1 MFSIWQRLLI
11 QHLLRLNEDVLV
23 VVTVHRSNNA
33 TVMLR
38 LSLTASDVNTKLTLP
53 TADLSHQLA
62 RLSFYHQGAGP
73 GRHLTPHTMFSLC
86 RIKTGI
92 NSECWKFL
100 CFSPHPHSLN
110 DVFIMINISKYYS
123 AILSPLSP
131 NQPANQ
137 QDARTTLSA
146 RLQGFI

>member
-62 RLSFYHQGAGP
+62 RLSFYHHGTP
-73 GRHLTPHTMFSLC
+73 RTPHTAL
-86 RIKTGI
+86 
-92 NSECWKFL
+92 
-100 CFSPHPHSLN
+100 
-110 DVFIMINISKYYS
+110 FIV
-123 AILSPLSP
+123 
-131 NQPANQ
+131 
-137 QDARTTLSA
+137 
-146 RLQGFI
+146 